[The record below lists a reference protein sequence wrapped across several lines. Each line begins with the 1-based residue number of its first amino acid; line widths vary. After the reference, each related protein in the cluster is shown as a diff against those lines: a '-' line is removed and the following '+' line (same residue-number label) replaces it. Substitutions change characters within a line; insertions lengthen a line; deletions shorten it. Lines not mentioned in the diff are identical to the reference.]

1 MAMSIQIV
9 MQSAQAT
16 GALPEAVLAIE
27 HREAKTPGEPTKK
40 FVVPVLRFA
49 DSLGSFMDQATA
61 LPSGPARS
69 LPGAADGGE
78 GEGTVQSLP
87 EPSPIEPT
95 VFVVDDH
102 GFKGTLDEW
111 ADGEDDEVVHDTVT
125 IPVIDQ
131 GIKVTLDDIVEEAKD
146 EGRDEMAWTGLLGLL
161 EEDESE
167 GTMQVVEGRIRRLF
181 RLMSQVRLWTGED
194 ALHAALA
201 KKHNVEHVGDLRKN
215 ELNLFAEE
223 AFTAARKKVADE

>member
-49 DSLGSFMDQATA
+49 DSLGSFMDQA
-61 LPSGPARS
+61 SARS
-69 LPGAADGGE
+69 LPGGADGGE

-87 EPSPIEPT
+87 EPLPTEP
-95 VFVVDDH
+95 V
-102 GFKGTLDEW
+102 
-111 ADGEDDEVVHDTVT
+111 
-125 IPVIDQ
+125 VIDVPEV
-131 GIKVTLDDIVEEAKD
+131 GIKVTLDDVVEEAKK
-146 EGRDEMAWTGLLGLL
+146 EGRDEAAWENLLMLL

-167 GTMQVVEGRIRRLF
+167 GTMQIVEARVRKLF
-181 RLMSQVRLWTGED
+181 RMMNTVNLWPD
-194 ALHAALA
+194 YDRSIHAALA
-201 KKHNVEHVGDLRKN
+201 KKHGVEHVSDLRKA
-215 ELNLFAEE
+215 ELNEFATE
-223 AFTAARKKVADE
+223 AFEAARKRVTDAEG